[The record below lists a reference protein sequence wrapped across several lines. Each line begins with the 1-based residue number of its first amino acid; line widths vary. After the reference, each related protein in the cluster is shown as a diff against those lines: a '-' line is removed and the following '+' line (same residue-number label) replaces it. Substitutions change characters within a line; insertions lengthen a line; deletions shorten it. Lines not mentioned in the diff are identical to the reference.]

1 MFCDLGTNESGKVKT
16 PNFVRTLRGSSN
28 SQVRL
33 ELALQ
38 NGLTIGELIL
48 KDVKNERAW
57 TVNISNHLGRFYYI
71 HTGLNEFCIA
81 NGLKKGDHV
90 KFEVIRSGRKPIAI
104 VSSKTFC
111 YSD

>member
-1 MFCDLGTNESGKVKT
+1 MLYVNNQIKLLCFVVFVEKYTVLIKFCVLYALDLGTNESGKVKT

-33 ELALQ
+33 
-38 NGLTIGELIL
+38 IL
-48 KDVKNERAW
+48 LHSYR
-57 TVNISNHLGRFYYI
+57 I
-71 HTGLNEFCIA
+71 TGLNEFGIA

-90 KFEVIRSGRKPIAI
+90 KFELIRSGKKPIVI
-104 VSSKTFC
+104 VSSITFC